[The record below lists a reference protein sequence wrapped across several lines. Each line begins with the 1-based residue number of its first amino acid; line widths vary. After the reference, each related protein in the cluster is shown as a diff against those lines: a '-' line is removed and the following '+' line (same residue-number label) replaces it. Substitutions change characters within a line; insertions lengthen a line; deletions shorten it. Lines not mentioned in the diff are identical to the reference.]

1 MSTILTSEMD
11 GMERIY
17 IEIPTVTAGPASKI
31 HNIVLEHS
39 LTFLTESTTVP
50 VYEKIL
56 AETNVAIAH
65 KVNSP
70 ILISYSSPPRRH
82 LAP

>member
-11 GMERIY
+11 GMEIIY
-17 IEIPTVTAGPASKI
+17 IEIPTVTAGPANKI

-39 LTFLTESTTVP
+39 LTFLTVSTTVA

-56 AETNVAIAH
+56 A
-65 KVNSP
+65 
-70 ILISYSSPPRRH
+70 
-82 LAP
+82 